1 MAFTLKRRPQDA
13 QVDTVDLNKVADYFI
28 WRAHE
33 VGEPISQLKLQKLV
47 YYAQA
52 WNLALKGTPLVKAEF
67 QAWVHGPVNRQL
79 YDRFK
84 QYAWKPITDEVEMP
98 KLPKDVLEHLEEVW
112 QVYGVYS
119 PFELERL
126 THSELPWQKARGGLA
141 PDENCEVIISKT
153 DMMEFFRSRL
163 HGEGS

>member
-1 MAFTLKRRPQDA
+1 MGLAKGARM
-13 QVDTVDLNKVADYFI
+13 DTVDLNRVADYFI

-52 WNLALKGTPLVKAEF
+52 WSLALNGSPLMKAEF

-84 QYAWKPITDEVEMP
+84 QYAWQPITVDAKKPE
-98 KLPKDVLEHLEEVW
+98 LPQPVLDHLEEVW
-112 QVYGVYS
+112 QVYGGYS
-119 PFELERL
+119 PFDLERM
-126 THSELPWQKARGGLA
+126 THSEAPWQKAREGLA
-141 PDENCEVIISKT
+141 PDENCEEIISAE
-153 DMMEFFRSRL
+153 DMMEFYRSRL
-163 HGEGS
+163 HGERS